1 MYKKKLIILFLLLAP
16 MYQITADIYI
26 PSLPFIQ
33 ADLKTSTTNTQLSL
47 TLFLSGAS
55 IAQIFYGN
63 LSDFIG
69 TKTLLIFGLI
79 LTAISSIIC
88 ANTTN
93 IIIFNINKLLQ
104 GIGVT
109 SITLYRV
116 ILFSN
121 FNNHE
126 LNKIF
131 SKLSAMTI
139 VALASAPLIGS
150 FLHNHFNWGSTF
162 VFITIYSL
170 ITLIYLI
177 NILPPQKKIPIS
189 INAIKNNNILIT
201 KNKTFTTYSCLVLFC
216 YFSIISWISSSAYIL
231 QQSYSLSIL
240 QCGYVLLYC
249 GFIAAIT
256 NLINAKINYKKNQ
269 LIYFGICCIL
279 TSGILILILKLTNT
293 ISLKTLIFNI
303 SFLMIGIGFIFPNCY
318 QLALNSVKS
327 KLGTANSLI
336 ATFQST
342 GGIISSFIIAKLKLN
357 YTLELSMLLIFAS
370 ICMLLIYKTK
380 CLKLGFS

>member
-131 SKLSAMTI
+131 
-139 VALASAPLIGS
+139 
-150 FLHNHFNWGSTF
+150 
-162 VFITIYSL
+162 
-170 ITLIYLI
+170 
-177 NILPPQKKIPIS
+177 
-189 INAIKNNNILIT
+189 
-201 KNKTFTTYSCLVLFC
+201 
-216 YFSIISWISSSAYIL
+216 
-231 QQSYSLSIL
+231 
-240 QCGYVLLYC
+240 
-249 GFIAAIT
+249 
-256 NLINAKINYKKNQ
+256 
-269 LIYFGICCIL
+269 
-279 TSGILILILKLTNT
+279 
-293 ISLKTLIFNI
+293 
-303 SFLMIGIGFIFPNCY
+303 
-318 QLALNSVKS
+318 
-327 KLGTANSLI
+327 
-336 ATFQST
+336 
-342 GGIISSFIIAKLKLN
+342 
-357 YTLELSMLLIFAS
+357 
-370 ICMLLIYKTK
+370 
-380 CLKLGFS
+380 